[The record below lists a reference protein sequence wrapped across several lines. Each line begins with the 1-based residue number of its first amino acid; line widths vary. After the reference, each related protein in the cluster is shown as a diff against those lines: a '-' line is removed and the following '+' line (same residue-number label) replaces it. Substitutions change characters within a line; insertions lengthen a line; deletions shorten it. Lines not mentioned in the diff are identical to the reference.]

1 MSNDTLKGKYK
12 ARAVAWELAVTKTG
26 KEQVAILFRLTDEHV
41 DGREI
46 TYYGFFTDATA
57 ERTMESL
64 RICGWQTDSL
74 LDLSGL
80 DTNEVE
86 LDIAPEEYQGEWTEK
101 VKWINRPGGGLRV
114 TPMDDNAKKAF
125 DARMKGLAVKSRSGA
140 PAPTQKV
147 NTQKEAP
154 PSMDGMPPSGLPF

>member
-1 MSNDTLKGKYK
+1 MSNETLKGKYK

-26 KEQVAILFRLTDEHV
+26 KEQIAILFRLLDEHV

-74 LDLSGL
+74 LDLTGL
-80 DTNEVE
+80 DANEVE
-86 LDIAPEEYQGEWTEK
+86 LDIAPEEYNGEWTEK
-101 VKWINRPGGGLRV
+101 VRWVNRPGGGLRV
-114 TPMDDNAKKAF
+114 TPMDENAKKAF
-125 DARMKGLAVKSRSGA
+125 DARMKGLAVKSRSGL
-140 PAPTQKV
+140 PAATTQK
-147 NTQKEAP
+147 TQHKDAP
-154 PSMDGMPPSGLPF
+154 PSLDGVPPSGLPF